1 MLASDD
7 QNPEFV
13 GAKNP
18 DAALIVEFY
27 TRPVQDMFQTSKQ
40 GRPIYHDVIYVR
52 INVPGIKDML
62 WDMPA
67 RSDHK
72 QRFPLQ
78 WAHYKNRTEGDARE
92 IGTPLTEWPVITRS
106 QAEEFRSL
114 KFFTVE
120 SIANAS
126 DANIANLGMMGGIAP
141 HALREKARAFLK
153 AATDSALPQHQAD
166 ELAKSKAEIENL
178 KAEMKR
184 LAATVE
190 AKPAPVAAPVTPKKT
205 LSPEHL
211 AKLAAGRAKAKA
223 KKDQQKAA

>member
-18 DAALIVEFY
+18 DSALIVEFY
-27 TRPVQDMFQTSKQ
+27 TRPVQNMFQSSKQ
-40 GRPIYHDVIYVR
+40 GRPIFDDVIYVK
-52 INVPGIKDML
+52 INVPGVKDML
-62 WDMPA
+62 WDTPA

-72 QRFPLQ
+72 MRFPIQ
-78 WAHYKNRTEGDARE
+78 WAHYMNKTQGDARE
-92 IGTPLTEWPVITRS
+92 IGTPLAEWSAVTRS

-126 DANIANLGMMGGIAP
+126 DANINNLGMMGGISP
-141 HALREKARAFLK
+141 YALREKARAYLK
-153 AATDSALPQHQAD
+153 AATDSALPQHQAE
-166 ELAKSKAEIENL
+166 ELAKRDAVIDSLNAEL
-178 KAEMKR
+178 KR
-184 LAATVE
+184 VAALVD
-190 AKPAPVAAPVTPKKT
+190 AKPSAAPAPAAPKKT

-223 KKDQQKAA
+223 AKERKSA